1 MVPCDFVRNG
11 ITVLKIIKLYFEKFS
26 ETIQNELLA
35 DKKKKKSVLWF
46 LKNVTLKWDKLL
58 GRLFGEVMMNKE
70 VLLLLVV
77 FKYDNISTTEIT
89 YPLLKILV

>member
-1 MVPCDFVRNG
+1 
-11 ITVLKIIKLYFEKFS
+11 
-26 ETIQNELLA
+26 
-35 DKKKKKSVLWF
+35 
-46 LKNVTLKWDKLL
+46 
-58 GRLFGEVMMNKE
+58 MNKE

>member
-1 MVPCDFVRNG
+1 MNSLQ
-11 ITVLKIIKLYFEKFS
+11 I
-26 ETIQNELLA
+26 
-35 DKKKKKSVLWF
+35 KKKKKSVLWF

>member
-35 DKKKKKSVLWF
+35 DKKKKKVSF
-46 LKNVTLKWDKLL
+46 
-58 GRLFGEVMMNKE
+58 
-70 VLLLLVV
+70 VV
-77 FKYDNISTTEIT
+77 FKECDSKMRQVIREAFWRSYDEQGGF
-89 YPLLKILV
+89 VAFGGV